1 MTRAIIDQDITP
13 TSRLTEQLP
22 DAWDVVESIEI
33 EQPALRETIKTADI
47 AFVTSRVP
55 LSREVIETA
64 SELDVIAKLG
74 TGIDSI
80 DIDAASEHDVTVT
93 HTPGHNALSVAEHTI
108 GLTLA
113 TLRRL
118 TEARRLIE
126 RDAWRDEYSLGSRL
140 SGSTVGIIG
149 FGNVGKRV
157 GTLLSGFD
165 VDILAHDPYVH
176 EIDSELVGATMVSLT
191 DLLEQS
197 DVVVLTTELT
207 DETHGMIGD
216 EELDRMR
223 SSAVLINTARGPVV
237 QNDALADALRS
248 DSIAGAGLD
257 VFAEE
262 PVDSDA
268 EWLEFDNVV
277 ATPHI
282 SAMTLE
288 SRREGIDRLATNT
301 RRILA
306 GEPVDERYI
315 ATSP

>member
-22 DAWDVVESIEI
+22 DAWNVIEGIDI
-33 EQPALRETIKTADI
+33 EQPALGATIETADI

-55 LSREVIETA
+55 LSRKVIQSA
-64 SELDVIAKLG
+64 PELDVIAKLG

-80 DIDAASEHDVTVT
+80 DIEAAAECGVTVT
-93 HTPGHNALSVAEHTI
+93 HTPGHNALSVAEHTV

-126 RDAWRDEYSLGSRL
+126 CDAWRDEYSLGSRL
-140 SGSTVGIIG
+140 FGSTIGIVG

-165 VDILAHDPYVH
+165 VDLLAHDPYVH
-176 EIDSELVGATMVSLT
+176 DIDSELVGASMVSLE

-197 DVVVLTTELT
+197 DVVMLTTELT
-207 DETHGMIGD
+207 DETCGMIGKR
-216 EELDRMR
+216 ELDCMKP
-223 SSAVLINTARGPVV
+223 SAVLINTARGPVV
-237 QNDALADALRS
+237 RNGALVDALRS
-248 DSIAGAGLD
+248 GSIAGAGLD

-262 PVDSDA
+262 PVDSTA

-301 RRILA
+301 KRLLA
-306 GEPVDERYI
+306 GRPVNERYV